1 MLGIVKADGRKIP
14 LGTEWMS
21 FPNKFVCECGMRLK
35 GQQHSWHKSGLA
47 HQQAQRIKA
56 LMENDCISFSEMG
69 VRLGI
74 TRERVRQI
82 AARLGFP
89 TGRKRR
95 RVCTI
100 LNHQDRFIKSLTD
113 DLEQL
118 KVIAERWN
126 FTFEPIMRDSYGIYF
141 LLRRIML
148 NGFLCQIGSLWHHPL
163 DYVVIP
169 RIESHDFDFFLGRGV
184 DGWAV
189 IPQKEMPMRGTLCVM
204 GRPKILPG
212 ADSYRSYEHFF
223 EAWQLLKRTTP
234 LDSPRRGRME
244 GVSG

>member
-14 LGTEWMS
+14 LGATDWQC
-21 FPNKFVCECGMRLK
+21 FPNLFVCDCGMALK
-35 GQQHSWHKSGLA
+35 GQQHSWHRAGRA

-56 LMENDCISFSEMG
+56 LMENDCITFAEMG

-82 AARLGFP
+82 AARLGYP
-89 TGRKRR
+89 RGRKRR

-100 LNHQDRFIKSLTD
+100 HHLRERFTNSVTAELRE
-113 DLEQL
+113 LR
-118 KVIAERWN
+118 VISERWN

-141 LLRRIML
+141 LLKRIML
-148 NGFLCQIGSLWHHPL
+148 NGFLCQIGSLCQHPL
-163 DYVVIP
+163 DYTVIP
-169 RIESHDFDFFLGRGV
+169 RIESHDFDFFLGRGI

-189 IPQKEMPMRGTLCVM
+189 IPQKEMPLSGTICVM

-212 ADSYRSYEHFF
+212 ADCNRSYEHFF
-223 EAWQLLKRTTP
+223 EAWNLLKRP
-234 LDSPRRGRME
+234 SPRRGME